1 LQLSL
6 GHELSTHS
14 EFDGGLS
21 VGLSVGISGAGG
33 FNGVAGVVLNVAVFE
48 VTTRPTESARTS
60 IV

>member
-14 EFDGGLS
+14 EFDGGS
-21 VGLSVGISGAGG
+21 GRLSVGISGAGG